1 MRFAGET
8 AALATATCWAVG
20 TLLFATASRRLGS
33 VLLNRMR
40 LSVAAVLL
48 SGTLLVLRGSPWP
61 AWTTPAQA
69 GWLALS
75 GLIGFVIGDSLLFR
89 ALTILGPG
97 RTSVIQSLAPVFTA
111 LIAWPL
117 LGERLSLKAILG
129 IAMTVNGVTLVLL
142 GRNHADEDHTEGSP
156 AIGAV
161 CAVAAALCQAGGYT
175 ISKFVMR
182 QGLDPLSATVVRVLT
197 GTGIIWLLALI
208 YPASARPFSALRD
221 KVALWTVLSG
231 AVAGPYLGV
240 TLSLVALQYT
250 QAGVAAAIIAFYPV
264 GTIVLGS
271 IFQGEKL
278 TLRMM
283 GGALLAVAGVV
294 VLFLR

>member
-1 MRFAGET
+1 M
-8 AALATATCWAVG
+8 
-20 TLLFATASRRLGS
+20 
-33 VLLNRMR
+33 
-40 LSVAAVLL
+40 LL
-48 SGTLLVLRGSPWP
+48 SGTLLMLHGTPWP
-61 AWTTPAQA
+61 TWTAPSQV

-75 GLIGFVIGDSLLFR
+75 SLIGFVIGDSLLFR

-117 LGERLSLKAILG
+117 LGERLSLMAILG
-129 IAMTVNGVTLVLL
+129 IAMTVNGVTFVLL
-142 GRNHADEDHTEGSP
+142 GRNHAEEDHTEGSP
-156 AIGAV
+156 AIGAL
-161 CAVAAALCQAGGYT
+161 CAVAAALCQAAGYT
-175 ISKFVMR
+175 ISKFVLR
-182 QGLDPLSATVVRVLT
+182 QGLDPLSATVVRVIVGAACL
-197 GTGIIWLLALI
+197 WLLALV
-208 YPASARPFSALRD
+208 YPANAKPFSALRD
-221 KVALWTVLSG
+221 KVALWTMLGG

-240 TLSLVALQYT
+240 TLSLLALQYT

-264 GTIVLGS
+264 GTIALGS
-271 IFQGEKL
+271 IFNGEKL